1 MGVPSRF
8 QARGYST
15 AKNSLLLLVFLSR
28 DLYRGFET
36 VSVVYFSPP
45 VLVSVSTLRPYPP
58 LLSLALPLQVLLN
71 MLEDPATLE
80 VWMEAE
86 VRTFFASKARARSSI
101 GLSVPHPR
109 GEFAVV
115 RAYLGPILSVR
126 DRWMDGWLCLGRVA
140 IPLFC
145 PD

>member
-1 MGVPSRF
+1 
-8 QARGYST
+8 
-15 AKNSLLLLVFLSR
+15 
-28 DLYRGFET
+28 
-36 VSVVYFSPP
+36 
-45 VLVSVSTLRPYPP
+45 
-58 LLSLALPLQVLLN
+58 

-115 RAYLGPILSVR
+115 RAYLGPIECAGQ
-126 DRWMDGWLCLGRVA
+126 MDGWLCLGRVA